1 LGNVDHKQRQTAP
14 LAHFEYTICAL
25 LPRRSAAAMRALMT
39 VLDEA
44 DAIIDRFIA
53 ADSSAAAFVAVI
65 KMLLGKIRV
74 AAEALVPDMQEL
86 EERRAKDERDRAQD
100 AARKRRKRASGG
112 CPADAEM
119 SGGCPAD
126 AVSSRAHSSSSY
138 LEESKIGGDGECAR
152 ERARD
157 PHKNKFVLKEIEAPA
172 ADDPEEV
179 AAEVERAV
187 KDSGIGL
194 WPEKPTEGWM
204 RSTVVPQIA
213 ARLKSAARLPP
224 GVARQVL
231 IEAVGVAAKSHP
243 IGGRISSF
251 AFFNKLDGPIERA
264 LARALADHAA
274 AAAQLALPLPP
285 RLKAVKGASND
296 LDAHYK
302 ARLAAATEAE
312 RRANVGDAPTDGKG
326 GAERSA

>member
-1 LGNVDHKQRQTAP
+1 MN
-14 LAHFEYTICAL
+14 
-25 LPRRSAAAMRALMT
+25 T
-39 VLDEA
+39 VLTAVDEA
-44 DAIIDRFIA
+44 IAIIDRFIA
-53 ADSSAAAFVAVI
+53 ADLSAAAFAAVI
-65 KMLLGKIRV
+65 RLLLLGKVRV
-74 AAEALVPDMQEL
+74 AAEALAPDMQEL
-86 EERRAKDERDRAQD
+86 EERRAKDERERAQD

-112 CPADAEM
+112 CPPDAEM
-119 SGGCPAD
+119 SGGCPPD
-126 AVSSRAHSSSSY
+126 AASSCARSSSSY
-138 LEESKIGGDGECAR
+138 LEESKIGGGGECAR

-194 WPEKPTEGWM
+194 WPERLTEGWM

-251 AFFNKLDGPIERA
+251 AFFNKPDGPIDRA
-264 LARALADHAA
+264 LASALAAHAA

-312 RRANVGDAPTDGKG
+312 RRANVGDTHADGEG